1 MLQTRV
7 AIAVADETE
16 RKSLRDKLVKAGYL
30 VIAQVGE
37 AKEALRV
44 TFEFHPDLLLFD
56 ADLPDFGGLAVPQVV
71 EEHRVAPL
79 VFLVS
84 DPQDVL
90 RCARHQWVFGYVL
103 RPYTDED
110 LLLAV
115 EVALANFQRLV
126 PLEQENIRMKRQL
139 EGRKLI
145 ERAKGLLMEHHGWS
159 EKEAYRFLQRQSM
172 DSARSL
178 ARVARE
184 IIIELERQG

>member
-30 VIAQVGE
+30 VIAQVAE

-71 EEHRVAPL
+71 EEHRAAPL

-84 DPQDVL
+84 DPHDVL
-90 RCARHQWVFGYVL
+90 RYARHQWVFGYVL
-103 RPYTDED
+103 RPYTDDD

-126 PLEQENIRMKRQL
+126 SLEQENVRMKRQL
-139 EGRKLI
+139 EGRKLV
-145 ERAKGLLMEHHGWS
+145 ERAKGLLMERHGWS
-159 EKEAYRFLQRQSM
+159 EREAYRFLQRQSM
-172 DSARSL
+172 DSGRSL

-184 IIIELERQG
+184 IIIEMERRG

>member
-7 AIAVADETE
+7 AVAVADETE

-56 ADLPDFGGLAVPQVV
+56 VDLPDFGGLAVPQVV

-90 RCARHQWVFGYVL
+90 RYARHQWVFGYVL

-145 ERAKGLLMEHHGWS
+145 ERAKGLLMEYHGWS

-178 ARVARE
+178 TRVARE